1 MDSFVAVN
9 KRMPSLSNKTLFI
22 TGASRGIGLAIALR
36 AARDGANIVIAAKT
50 REPHPTL
57 PGTIATAAQ
66 EIEEAGG
73 RALPVATDVR
83 DEAQV
88 QAAVDRAVETFG
100 SIDILVNNASAIS
113 LTGTI
118 DTSLKRFDLMH
129 QVNTRG
135 AFVCIQKCLPHL
147 RRASNPHVLSLSPPL
162 NMDARWFAPHCAY
175 TMSKYGMSLIVL
187 GLAEEFRGEGIA
199 FNALWPRTT
208 IQTAA
213 ISHIAGDAALRLSR
227 KPSIVA
233 DAAHAIM
240 TADARTMTGQFL
252 IDDEVM
258 RASGVTDLSVYRED
272 GVAETE
278 LLPDF
283 FL

>member
-1 MDSFVAVN
+1 MT
-9 KRMPSLSNKTLFI
+9 SLRGKILFI

-36 AARDGANIVIAAKT
+36 AARDGANIVVAAKT

-57 PGTIATAAQ
+57 PGTIETAAQ
-66 EIEEAGG
+66 EIEQAGG

-88 QAAVDRAVETFG
+88 QTAVDRAVETFG
-100 SIDILVNNASAIS
+100 SIDILVNNASAIG
-113 LTGTI
+113 LTGTA

-135 AFVCIQKCLPHL
+135 AFLCIQKCLPHL
-147 RRASNPHVLSLSPPL
+147 RRASNPHVLNLSPPL
-162 NMDARWFAPHCAY
+162 NMDARWFAPHSAY

-187 GLAEEFRGEGIA
+187 GMAEEFRQEGIA

-213 ISHIAGDAALRLSR
+213 ITHIAGDAALRLSR
-227 KPSIVA
+227 KPAIVA
-233 DAAHAIM
+233 DAAHAIL
-240 TADARTMTGQFL
+240 TADARTMTGRFL
-252 IDDEVM
+252 IDDDVV

-283 FL
+283 FV